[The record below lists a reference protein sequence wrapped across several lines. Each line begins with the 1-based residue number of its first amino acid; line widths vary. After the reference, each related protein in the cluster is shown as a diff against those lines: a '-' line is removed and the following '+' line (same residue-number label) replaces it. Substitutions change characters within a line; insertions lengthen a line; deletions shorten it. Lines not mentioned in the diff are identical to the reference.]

1 MDEIKCDFSPMIVEV
16 KNRLLQISLSTEALI
31 NGLDHDAGNCLL
43 NEFHSMKEQFVETE
57 SLAST
62 FYLKCYLSPYTAKYN
77 ELSQAIAHLSQRRNG
92 ALLVVQ
98 RSDQLDRFIT
108 PGVPV
113 SAMLTHSLLE
123 SIFTPGGPLHDG
135 AVVIQGDKIIS
146 AANVL
151 PLTQR
156 ETEQKKLGTRHR
168 AGLGLSELCDAL
180 VIIVSEETGQAS
192 FSLNGNLYPF
202 SPGW

>member
-1 MDEIKCDFSPMIVEV
+1 MDDIQCDVSPMQVEV
-16 KNRLLQISLSTEALI
+16 KNRLLQLSISIDALI
-31 NGLDHDAGNCLL
+31 YGLEHEAGNCLL
-43 NEFHSMKEQFVETE
+43 NEFHKMKEQFVDTE

-62 FYLKCYLSPYTAKYN
+62 FYLKCFLAPYTARYD
-77 ELSQAIAHLSQRRNG
+77 ELSQAITHLSQRRHG
-92 ALLVVQ
+92 ALIIVE
-98 RSDQLDRFIT
+98 RSDDIDNFIT
-108 PGVPV
+108 PGVMI
-113 SAMLTHSLLE
+113 SARLTYSLLE

-135 AVVIQGDKIIS
+135 AVLIQGDKIIS

-168 AGLGLSELCDAL
+168 AGLGLSEICDAL

-192 FSLNGNLYPF
+192 FSLKGNLYPF
-202 SPGW
+202 SPM

>member
-1 MDEIKCDFSPMIVEV
+1 MDEIICDFSPMKVEV
-16 KNRLLQISLSTEALI
+16 KNKLVQISLSTEALI
-31 NGLDHDAGNCLL
+31 KGLDHDAGNCLL
-43 NEFHSMKEQFVETE
+43 NDFHNMKEQFLETE
-57 SLAST
+57 SIAST

-77 ELSQAIAHLSQRRNG
+77 ELSQAIAHLAKRRNG
-92 ALLVVQ
+92 ALLVVK
-98 RSDQLDRFIT
+98 RSDPIDSFIT

-113 SAMLTHSLLE
+113 SATLTHSLLE

-135 AVVIQGDKIIS
+135 AVVIHGDKIVS

-168 AGLGLSELCDAL
+168 AALGLSELCDAL
-180 VIIVSEETGQAS
+180 VIVVSEETGQAS
-192 FSLNGNLYPF
+192 FSLDGNLYPF
-202 SPGW
+202 SQGW